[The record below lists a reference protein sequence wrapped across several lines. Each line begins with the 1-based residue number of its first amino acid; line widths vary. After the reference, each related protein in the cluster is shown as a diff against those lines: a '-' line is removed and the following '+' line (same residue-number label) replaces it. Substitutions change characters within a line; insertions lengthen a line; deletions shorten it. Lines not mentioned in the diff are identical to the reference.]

1 MKRQVIIILSLVL
14 LVGITLGAY
23 FFVRNS
29 NEKKQQEAAEEAAA
43 LQLVQFNSNDINKI
57 ELQTPDGT
65 FSAVL
70 NENGVW
76 ELEQETDFKIN
87 IYFLNSVASSLCNLT
102 ASENIGLATE
112 DIKKQYELDHPYIVT
127 LSTDSDSRTL
137 YTGKLT
143 ATSEY
148 YYVMTDVSDDVFLVK
163 SDYGDYLRP
172 NRNSL
177 KNIYVQTNQSSPIDR
192 ITLTYDNE
200 VVYDLQK
207 KEDNTWEM
215 LEPMKTD
222 FVNLVNIS
230 NLQTDIMQ
238 LIIDKFGDENV
249 TESQY
254 AEYGFDDPAY
264 TFYFSQEDG
273 TETTIY
279 ALDYDTDST
288 DFVECLQK
296 ETGQIFYCAANY
308 IGLLQSTASDFLSS
322 NIYNV
327 AITEVSAVDVQMED
341 EELSMKIDQENEQ
354 YTVNDIDVDALGSD
368 AVSALTLFYQS
379 ISNMTADTFYL
390 TETIPDS
397 EPEVSITYTLT
408 DGSKEIITLLKKDDE
423 TYYALR
429 NGEYSGFLVE
439 RSQFT
444 TRTGILEMYNRL
456 KKAIGLTD

>member
-1 MKRQVIIILSLVL
+1 
-14 LVGITLGAY
+14 
-23 FFVRNS
+23 
-29 NEKKQQEAAEEAAA
+29 
-43 LQLVQFNSNDINKI
+43 
-57 ELQTPDGT
+57 
-65 FSAVL
+65 
-70 NENGVW
+70 
-76 ELEQETDFKIN
+76 
-87 IYFLNSVASSLCNLT
+87 
-102 ASENIGLATE
+102 
-112 DIKKQYELDHPYIVT
+112 
-127 LSTDSDSRTL
+127 
-137 YTGKLT
+137 
-143 ATSEY
+143 
-148 YYVMTDVSDDVFLVK
+148 MTDVSDDVFLVK

-288 DFVECLQK
+288 D
-296 ETGQIFYCAANY
+296 
-308 IGLLQSTASDFLSS
+308 LSL
-322 NIYNV
+322 IH
-327 AITEVSAVDVQMED
+327 I
-341 EELSMKIDQENEQ
+341 
-354 YTVNDIDVDALGSD
+354 
-368 AVSALTLFYQS
+368 
-379 ISNMTADTFYL
+379 
-390 TETIPDS
+390 
-397 EPEVSITYTLT
+397 
-408 DGSKEIITLLKKDDE
+408 
-423 TYYALR
+423 
-429 NGEYSGFLVE
+429 
-439 RSQFT
+439 
-444 TRTGILEMYNRL
+444 
-456 KKAIGLTD
+456 